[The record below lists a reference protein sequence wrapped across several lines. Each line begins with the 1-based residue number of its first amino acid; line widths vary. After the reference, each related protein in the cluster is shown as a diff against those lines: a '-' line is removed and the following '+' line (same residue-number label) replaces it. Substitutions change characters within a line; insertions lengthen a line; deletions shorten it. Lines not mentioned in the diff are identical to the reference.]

1 MKERSE
7 DSQRAIEASRSGMC
21 LSTNTFDVVTKDGKR
36 VRARIA
42 RRANR
47 DYCYVFAGMPSTE
60 IPHLYPSSSDIDR
73 VRQWEA
79 F

>member
-7 DSQRAIEASRSGMC
+7 DSTRAIEASRNGMC
-21 LSTNTFDVVTKDGKR
+21 LSTNTFDVVCKDGR
-36 VRARIA
+36 QVRARIM
-42 RRANR
+42 RRAGR

-73 VRQWEA
+73 VRTWEA

>member
-36 VRARIA
+36 VMARIA

-47 DYCYVFAGMPSTE
+47 DYCFVYASSPSLE
-60 IPHLYPSSSDIDR
+60 MGLYPSSSDVDR
-73 VRQWEA
+73 VREWEA